1 MSDEIRRLSD
11 ELARDPSSLVF
22 VPLGEALRR
31 QGATDLALKVALRGL
46 ERHPYH
52 ADGHDLVARIAV
64 DRGEV
69 ERALDEW
76 DMALRLEPQHVGARK
91 GLGFVCFQ
99 QGRLGEAEEHLAA
112 ALALDADDPS
122 IESALRRVRAVV
134 AAPVE
139 EPPPAAIETPAAHGR
154 SAPDPAPADPVMS
167 ADPRLAFGDLLVGTE
182 ATSLLLDGSG
192 LVLAGAY
199 FVDDGADVG
208 QEVGAALS
216 GVSDEAE
223 RATRHLGVGNW
234 ESITVETEH
243 ATVSMAPA
251 AGDGLLLLATSPVT
265 PLGLARRLLARC
277 AQRAA
282 TFVGGIA

>member
-64 DRGEV
+64 DRGEM

-76 DMALRLEPQHVGARK
+76 DMALRLDPQHVGARK

-99 QGRLGEAEEHLAA
+99 QGRFAEAEEHLAA
-112 ALALDADDPS
+112 AALLDADDPS
-122 IESALRRVRAVV
+122 IASALRRVRAVV
-134 AAPVE
+134 STSATAPTTAPAESEVAPAAPAVEEAAPV
-139 EPPPAAIETPAAHGR
+139 G
-154 SAPDPAPADPVMS
+154 
-167 ADPRLAFGDLLVGTE
+167 DPRLAFGDLLTGT
-182 ATSLLLDGSG
+182 AAAALLLDGSG

-199 FVDDGADVG
+199 FVEDGQDVG

-216 GVSDEAE
+216 GVRDEVE
-223 RATRHLGVGNW
+223 RATRHLGVGKW
-234 ESITVETEH
+234 ESITFETAH

-251 AGDGLLLLATSPVT
+251 ASDALLLLATSPTT
-265 PLGLARRLLARC
+265 PLGLTRRLLARSV
-277 AQRAA
+277 QRAA
-282 TFVGGIA
+282 EFLGGIA

>member
-76 DMALRLEPQHVGARK
+76 DMALRLDPQHVGARK

-99 QGRLGEAEEHLAA
+99 HGRFAEAEEHLAA
-112 ALALDADDPS
+112 ALVLDADDPS
-122 IESALRRVRAVV
+122 IAAALRRVRAVGV
-134 AAPVE
+134 SPAPE
-139 EPPPAAIETPAAHGR
+139 SPAVIAE
-154 SAPDPAPADPVMS
+154 PAPAAAAPIAEPAATGV
-167 ADPRLAFGDLLVGTE
+167 DPRLVFGDLLVGTA
-182 ATSLLLDGSG
+182 ATALLLDGAG

-199 FVDDGADVG
+199 FVDDGQDVG

-216 GVSDEAE
+216 GVSDEVE
-223 RATRHLGVGNW
+223 RATRHLGVGAW
-234 ESITVETEH
+234 ESITFETEH

-251 AGDGLLLLATSPVT
+251 AGDALLLLATSPAT
-265 PLGLARRLLARC
+265 PLGLTRRLLARSV
-277 AQRAA
+277 QRAA
-282 TFVGGIA
+282 AFVGEIA